1 MTINFSKYHGCGND
15 FICIDC
21 RNESYSLEELA
32 PKLCNRGFSIGADG
46 IVGLYNSNN
55 ADFKMVIVN
64 SDGST
69 PEMCGNGLRCLIAF
83 AIDNDITKKTTLT
96 IETAAGILSARIINT
111 SNNISTI
118 NIDMGEA
125 NTKQNLP
132 EKDFD
137 IENTN
142 SINISIELNDRPYIF
157 TPVSMGNP
165 HAVIFVENLSS
176 LPVDIIGPISEN
188 HPFFPNRVNTEFVEV
203 INESELH
210 MRVWERGVGETN
222 ACGTG
227 ACASV
232 VAATLTKQCNGK
244 ATVKL
249 NGGTLDIEFDQETN
263 QVKMEGPAEFLFKS
277 EITI

>member
-1 MTINFSKYHGCGND
+1 M
-15 FICIDC
+15 
-21 RNESYSLEELA
+21 EELA

-46 IVGLYNSNN
+46 IVGLYNPNN
-55 ADFKMVIVN
+55 ADFKMICN

-165 HAVIFVENLSS
+165 HAVIFVENL
-176 LPVDIIGPISEN
+176 V
-188 HPFFPNRVNTEFVEV
+188 HCQYYRPN
-203 INESELH
+203 I
-210 MRVWERGVGETN
+210 
-222 ACGTG
+222 
-227 ACASV
+227 
-232 VAATLTKQCNGK
+232 
-244 ATVKL
+244 
-249 NGGTLDIEFDQETN
+249 
-263 QVKMEGPAEFLFKS
+263 
-277 EITI
+277 